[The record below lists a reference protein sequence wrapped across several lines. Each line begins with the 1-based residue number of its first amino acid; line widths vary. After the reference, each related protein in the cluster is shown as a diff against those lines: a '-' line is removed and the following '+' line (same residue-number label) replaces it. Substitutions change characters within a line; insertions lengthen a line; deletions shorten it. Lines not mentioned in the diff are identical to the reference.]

1 MLRFIS
7 FLQILTPGP
16 ILDPPNQV
24 LDRGRGYSN
33 RYDSAEGVLFTHA
46 YGIPL
51 VSTGA
56 LANSHYGLW
65 VENTPDAH
73 TPKTSVRCQESPKAS
88 FQKTLSQGGYN
99 LRKAWDH
106 Y

>member
-7 FLQILTPGP
+7 FLQRLTPGP

-33 RYDSAEGVLFTHA
+33 RFDSAEVVLFTHV

-56 LANSHYGLW
+56 LANSHYGFW
-65 VENTPDAH
+65 VENTPDPH
-73 TPKTSVRCQESPKAS
+73 TPEPPSDARNHPKHRS
-88 FQKTLSQGGYN
+88 
-99 LRKAWDH
+99 RKL
-106 Y
+106 